1 MSEPTTEAGKQMFR
15 ILDGLMAVMH
25 GIATADLPENIA
37 AAAKTTDQVKAELE
51 KLVVAIEKEARAAGL
66 AEVYGYHDIHL
77 RDLRAKVVELED
89 PRHEPPWFDDDHIVR
104 SDVLDLIDRAIH
116 G

>member
-1 MSEPTTEAGKQMFR
+1 VNEPTTKAGCWLLDRANWNDGMRGFFVR
-15 ILDGLMAVMH
+15 IN
-25 GIATADLPENIA
+25 ATAGPEDMLRHII
-37 AAAKTTDQVKAELE
+37 
-51 KLVVAIEKEARAAGL
+51 AIEQEARAAGL

-104 SDVLDLIDRAIH
+104 SDVLDLVDRAIR